1 MTVSNQNFS
10 MHVGET
16 KTVFV
21 ALTNEDGTPFET
33 AGTTMEWWLAK
44 SSHSD
49 KIMQK
54 KLGEGL
60 RLSPGGVCIVLAS
73 ADTYDLRP
81 ELYYHE
87 LKAGFVGVDVP
98 GPPGLRW
105 SAEGPGRPVRY
116 ATIMPLNP

>member
-1 MTVSNQNFS
+1 MTVRNQNFS

-21 ALTNEDGTPFET
+21 ALTNEDGTAFET

-73 ADTYDLRP
+73 ADTYDLPP

-87 LKAGFVGVDVP
+87 LKINIGSTGLSVSTVGTVH
-98 GPPGLRW
+98 L
-105 SAEGPGRPVRY
+105 RPVPRQT
-116 ATIMPLNP
+116 ADSAA

>member
-1 MTVSNQNFS
+1 MRNLSFS
-10 MHVGET
+10 MHVGEA

-21 ALTNEDGTPFET
+21 ALTNEDGSAFDS
-33 AGTTMEWWLAK
+33 AGSTMEWWLAK

-73 ADTYDLRP
+73 ADTYYLPP

-87 LKAGFVGVDVP
+87 LKLNIGSTGLSVVGTGQLRPAPDMREVP
-98 GPPGLRW
+98 
-105 SAEGPGRPVRY
+105 A
-116 ATIMPLNP
+116 

>member
-1 MTVSNQNFS
+1 MTVRTQNFS
-10 MHVGET
+10 MHAGEA

-44 SSHSD
+44 TSHSD
-49 KIMQK
+49 KIMRK

-60 RLSPGGVCIVLAS
+60 RLSPGGVCIVLLS
-73 ADTYDLRP
+73 ADTYDLVP

-87 LKAGFVGVDVP
+87 LKIYMGSTGLSVVGTVHLRPAPDMCEVP
-98 GPPGLRW
+98 
-105 SAEGPGRPVRY
+105 A
-116 ATIMPLNP
+116 

>member
-1 MTVSNQNFS
+1 MTVRNQNFS
-10 MHVGET
+10 MHVGEA

-21 ALTNEDGTPFET
+21 ALTNEDGSAFDP
-33 AGTTMEWWLAK
+33 AGSTMEWWLAK
-44 SSHSD
+44 TSHSD

-73 ADTYDLRP
+73 ADTYDLPP

-87 LKAGFVGVDVP
+87 LKLNIGSTGLSVVGTVHLRPAPDMREVP
-98 GPPGLRW
+98 
-105 SAEGPGRPVRY
+105 A
-116 ATIMPLNP
+116 